1 MNVGANGW
9 IWSASITTADLESL
23 APRVAEM
30 GFDTFELPIESVGDV
45 DYERGREILAA
56 NGLEASAVVAMT
68 DERDLLH
75 DDEAVRANGLA
86 YVRDCI
92 EATAALGGE
101 HLVGPMYAAVG
112 RTWRQ
117 TPAERAASLDALVE
131 HLSDLAGYAADY
143 SVTLCVEPL
152 NRFETS
158 LLNTVEQTV
167 EVLDRVDHDACGLL
181 FDTFHANVE
190 EKDLGAAIRRA
201 GPHLEHVHACANDRG
216 APGNGH
222 LDWGEVGDALAAVGY
237 DGPLVVETFTPEV
250 ESIASAAA
258 IWRSLEPSQDALAR
272 DGLAFLRDTVA

>member
-1 MNVGANGW
+1 
-9 IWSASITTADLESL
+9 
-23 APRVAEM
+23 
-30 GFDTFELPIESVGDV
+30 
-45 DYERGREILAA
+45 
-56 NGLEASAVVAMT
+56 MT

-101 HLVGPMYAAVG
+101 HLVGPIYAAVG

-131 HLSDLAGYAADY
+131 RLSDLARYAADHG
-143 SVTLCVEPL
+143 VTLCVEPL

-222 LDWGEVGDALAAVGY
+222 LDWDEVVDALVAVGY
-237 DGPLVVETFTPEV
+237 DGPLVIETFTPDV